1 MVIEKLHMVQKFVML
16 YPLWYN
22 HIDLVHCVLTKIF
35 PGSSKFSALYESKK
49 AVWNDMIPVNQNVFD
64 V

>member
-1 MVIEKLHMVQKFVML
+1 M
-16 YPLWYN
+16 